1 MMAHGPRQ
9 RNRFRRRMEGLTD
22 YRRRLKL
29 LRSRKSRAV
38 VRVSNTRTT
47 CQLVDWSAEGDKVS
61 ITQTGGDLVAN
72 YGWPENMSQK
82 NIPASYLVGF
92 AMGKAALAAGHS
104 EAVLDIGLAASSSGS
119 RVFAA
124 LKGMVD
130 AGLDI
135 PHSDEIIPSDDR
147 ISGAHADDAFAAAL
161 ETSKAKIEEAY

>member
-9 RNRFRRRMEGLTD
+9 RNRFRRRMKGLTD

-29 LRSRKSRAV
+29 LKSRKSRAV

-47 CQLVDWSAEGDKVS
+47 CQLVDWSAGGDKVN

-72 YGWPENMSQK
+72 YGWPENLSQK

-92 AMGKAALAAGHS
+92 AMGKAAVAAGHS

-147 ISGAHADDAFAAAL
+147 ISGSHVDDSFAAAI
-161 ETSKAKIEEAY
+161 ETTKAKIEEAY

>member
-9 RNRFRRRMEGLTD
+9 RNRFRRRMKGLTD

-29 LRSRKSRAV
+29 LKSRKSRAV

-47 CQLVDWSAEGDKVS
+47 CQLVDWSAGGDKVN

-72 YGWPENMSQK
+72 YGWPENLSQK

-92 AMGKAALAAGHS
+92 AMGKAAVAAGHS

-130 AGLDI
+130 ALSLI
-135 PHSDEIIPSDDR
+135 HI
-147 ISGAHADDAFAAAL
+147 
-161 ETSKAKIEEAY
+161 